1 MVVDNFSKDDNLIE
15 LQTTS
20 QYNPV
25 IDTNISFYES
35 DRGTGVLNFAV
46 TKNNKPLSIS
56 KHNAMTSIVLKTD
69 NFDDE
74 HGAYISDDLTIVDAI
89 NGRMQYVIPNE
100 FLKYTGRVHAQ
111 AYFTQ
116 NGSNNVIVERQ
127 FSFNIENDL
136 ISNFD
141 GKTKLVYIKSIQDLT
156 ESVKEEV
163 EDLKKSLN
171 DTKSLVSEIDSRI
184 NQGIQRLEIKQNEAV
199 QMITTTQDKA
209 VQYINSEFQ
218 KTVDKEQAIYKRLS
232 EVENQI
238 NDADLVKGRSTV
250 NWQKSKITDDYGKA
264 IESSEQSI
272 DSVLSAVNTS
282 RIIHITSATDAPS
295 FEDIGTVDTPKEDG
309 VDDGSDIPV
318 APNTLGKSGVLVVYV
333 VDDSAARATWYPDDS
348 NDEYTKYK
356 ISGTWYP
363 FYKKNDGDLTKQFV
377 EETSN
382 TALNQAKQYVD
393 DKFGTTSWQQHKM
406 TEANGQSIQVNLNN
420 AQGDLGYLTA
430 GNYYATRVPDLP
442 SGVESYEGYLS
453 VFVKDD
459 TNKLFNFTPYNSK
472 KIYTR
477 SITNGQ
483 LEPQWTVP
491 NEHKSTVLFDGGAN
505 GVGTTI
511 NLTEPYTNYSIL
523 LVSGTYPGGVIEG
536 FGLTALPNA
545 IQLSK
550 ANVVDSDGNGGGI
563 YECLLSKT
571 SSTTLRIDND
581 VYFDLGKTSGSGA
594 NANKV
599 TITKIMGWK

>member
-1 MVVDNFSKDDNLIE
+1 MVVDIFSKDDNLIE

-74 HGAYISDDLTIVDAI
+74 HGAYISDELTIVDAI

-199 QMITTTQDKA
+199 QMITTTQEKA
-209 VQYINSEFQ
+209 VQYINSDFQ
-218 KTVDKEQAIYKRLS
+218 KIVDKEQAIYKRLS
-232 EVENQI
+232 EVEQQI
-238 NDADLVKGRSTV
+238 NGADLVKGNSTV

-333 VDDSAARATWYPDDS
+333 VDDSTARATWYPDDS

-356 ISGTWYP
+356 IGGTWYP

-382 TALNQAKQYVD
+382 NALNQAKQYVD

-442 SGVESYEGYLS
+442 SDVESYEGYLS
-453 VFVKDD
+453 VFVKDE

-477 SITNGQ
+477 SITNGR
-483 LEPQWTVP
+483 LETQWTVP

>member
-74 HGAYISDDLTIVDAI
+74 HGAYISDELTIVDAI

-163 EDLKKSLN
+163 EDLKKSLS
-171 DTKSLVSEIDSRI
+171 DTKSLVTEIDSRI

-218 KTVDKEQAIYKRLS
+218 KIVDKEQAIFERVN
-232 EVENQI
+232 EVEQQI
-238 NDADLVKGRSTV
+238 NGADLVKGNSTT
-250 NWQKSKITDDYGKA
+250 NWQKSKLTDDYGKA

-272 DSVLSAVNTS
+272 DSVLSAINTS
-282 RIIHITSATDAPS
+282 RIIHITSATDAPT
-295 FEDIGTVDTPKEDG
+295 FKDIGTLETPKEDG
-309 VDDGSDIPV
+309 VDDGSEV
-318 APNTLGKSGVLVVYV
+318 SATTNTLGKSGLLVVYV
-333 VDDSAARATWYPDDS
+333 VDDSTARATWYPDDS

-356 ISGTWYP
+356 IGGTWYQ
-363 FYKKNDGDLTKQFV
+363 FYKKVDEELTKKFV
-377 EETSN
+377 EETAN
-382 TALNQAKQYVD
+382 NALNQAKQYVD

-406 TEANGQSIQVNLNN
+406 TEHNGQSIQKNLYN
-420 AQGDLGYLTA
+420 AKGNLEALGA
-430 GNYYATRVPDLP
+430 GNYYVTSVPDLP
-442 SGVESYEGYLS
+442 GIVESYEGYLS

-459 TNKLFNFTPYNSK
+459 ANKLFNFTPLNSK
-472 KIYTR
+472 KVYTR
-477 SITNGQ
+477 SITNGR
-483 LEPQWTVP
+483 LDSQWATP
-491 NEHKSTVLFDGGAN
+491 NEHKTAVLFDGAAN
-505 GVGTTI
+505 GVGTRI
-511 NLTEPYTNYSIL
+511 NLTEAYTNYVIL
-523 LVSGTYPGGVIEG
+523 FISGTYPGGVIEA
-536 FGLTALPNA
+536 FSLTSIPNA

-550 ANVVDSDGNGGGI
+550 TNVVDSDGNGGGS
-563 YECLLSKT
+563 YECLITKESG
-571 SSTTLRIDND
+571 TTLKIDND
-581 VYFDLGKTSGSGA
+581 VYLDLGSKTGSGA
-594 NANKV
+594 NANRV
-599 TITKIMGWK
+599 TINKIVGWK

>member
-74 HGAYISDDLTIVDAI
+74 HGAYISDELTIVDAI

-127 FSFNIENDL
+127 FNFNIQNDL

-163 EDLKKSLN
+163 EDLKKSLS
-171 DTKSLVSEIDSRI
+171 DTKSLVTEIDSRI

-199 QMITTTQDKA
+199 QMITATQDKA
-209 VQYINSEFQ
+209 VQYINSKFQ
-218 KTVDKEQAIYKRLS
+218 KIVEKEQAIFERVN
-232 EVENQI
+232 EVEQQI
-238 NDADLVKGRSTV
+238 NGADLVKGNSTT
-250 NWQKSKITDDYGKA
+250 NWQKSKLTDDYGKA
-264 IESSEQSI
+264 IESYEQSI

-282 RIIHITSATDAPS
+282 RIIHITNATDAP
-295 FEDIGTVDTPKEDG
+295 EKTDIGTLEKPGQDG
-309 VDDGSDIPV
+309 VDDGSSFDES
-318 APNTLGKSGVLVVYV
+318 TYTSSKSGVLVVYV
-333 VDDSAARATWYPDDS
+333 VDNNTARATWYPDDS

-356 ISGTWYP
+356 IYGTWYP
-363 FYKKNDGDLTKQFV
+363 FYKKNDGNLTKQFV

-382 TALNQAKQYVD
+382 NALNQAKQYVD

-442 SGVESYEGYLS
+442 GSVESYEGYLS

-459 TNKLFNFTPYNSK
+459 TNKLFNFTPSNSK
-472 KIYTR
+472 KVYTR
-477 SITNGQ
+477 SITNGR
-483 LEPQWTVP
+483 LDSQWATP
-491 NEHKSTVLFDGGAN
+491 NEHKTAVLFDGAAN
-505 GVGTTI
+505 GVGTRI
-511 NLTEPYTNYSIL
+511 NLTEAYTNYAIL
-523 LVSGTYPGGVIEG
+523 FISGTYPGGVIEA
-536 FGLTALPNA
+536 FSLTSIPNA

-550 ANVVDSDGNGGGI
+550 TNVVDSDGNGGGS
-563 YECLLSKT
+563 YECLITKESG
-571 SSTTLRIDND
+571 TTLKIDND
-581 VYFDLGKTSGSGA
+581 VYLDLGSKTGSGA
-594 NANKV
+594 NANRV
-599 TITKIMGWK
+599 TINKIVGWK

>member
-46 TKNNKPLSIS
+46 TKNNRPLSIS
-56 KHNAMTSIVLKTD
+56 SEHVKTSIVLKTD
-69 NFDDE
+69 DYNVDR
-74 HGAYISDDLTIVDAI
+74 GAYISDELTIIDAI
-89 NGRMQYVIPNE
+89 NGRLQYVIPNE
-100 FLKYTGRVHAQ
+100 FLKHAGKVHAQ
-111 AYFTQ
+111 AFFTQ
-116 NGSNNVIVERQ
+116 HGSNNVVVERQ

-136 ISNFD
+136 VSGFD
-141 GKTKLVYIKSIQDLT
+141 GITKLVYIKSIQDT
-156 ESVKEEV
+156 IEAVGK
-163 EDLKKSLN
+163 DFNQLKQNMADTQTLIAKVN
-171 DTKSLVSEIDSRI
+171 DSATK
-184 NQGIQRLEIKQNEAV
+184 GIQQIEIKQNEAI
-199 QMITTTQDKA
+199 QAITATQTSATQA
-209 VQYINSEFQ
+209 VTAEFN
-218 KTVDKEQAIYKRLS
+218 KIVEKEQAIFARVN
-232 EVENQI
+232 EVEKQI
-238 NDADLVKGRSTV
+238 TGADLVKGNSTT

-264 IESSEQSI
+264 IESTEKSI
-272 DSVLSAVNTS
+272 EAILSAVNTS
-282 RIIHITSATDAPS
+282 RMIHITSATDAPS
-295 FEDIGTVDTPKEDG
+295 FKDIGTVDTPKEDG
-309 VDDGSDIPV
+309 VDDGSEVPV

-333 VDDSAARATWYPDDS
+333 VDDSTARATWHPDDS

-356 ISGTWYP
+356 IGGTWYP

-377 EETSN
+377 EDTSN
-382 TALNQAKQYVD
+382 NALNQAKQYVD

-420 AQGDLGYLTA
+420 AQGDLGNLSS

-453 VFVKDD
+453 VFVKDE
-459 TNKLFNFTPYNSK
+459 TNKLFNFTPSNSK
-472 KIYTR
+472 RVYTR
-477 SITNGQ
+477 SIINGK
-483 LEPQWTVP
+483 LDSQWTVP
-491 NEHKSTVLFDGGAN
+491 NEHKTSVLFDGAAS

-511 NLTEPYTNYSIL
+511 NLTEPYTNYSVL
-523 LVSGTYPGGVIEG
+523 LISGAYPGGVIET

-550 ANVVDSDGNGGGI
+550 ANVVDTDGNGGGI

-581 VYFDLGKTSGSGA
+581 VYFDLGRTTGSGA

>member
-74 HGAYISDDLTIVDAI
+74 HGAYISDELTIVDAI

-116 NGSNNVIVERQ
+116 NGINIVIVERQ
-127 FSFNIENDL
+127 FNFNIQNDL

-163 EDLKKSLN
+163 EDLKKSLS

-218 KTVDKEQAIYKRLS
+218 KIVDKEQAIYKRVS
-232 EVENQI
+232 EVEKQI
-238 NDADLVKGRSTV
+238 SGADLVKGNSTV

-272 DSVLSAVNTS
+272 DSVLSAINTS
-282 RIIHITSATDAPS
+282 RIIHITSATDAPT
-295 FEDIGTVDTPKEDG
+295 FKDIGTLETPKEDG
-309 VDDGSDIPV
+309 VDDGSEV
-318 APNTLGKSGVLVVYV
+318 SATTNTLGKSGLLVVYV
-333 VDDSAARATWYPDDS
+333 VDDSTARATWYPDDS

-356 ISGTWYP
+356 IGGTWYQ
-363 FYKKNDGDLTKQFV
+363 FYKKVDEELTKKFV

-382 TALNQAKQYVD
+382 NALNQAKQYVD

-442 SGVESYEGYLS
+442 GSVESYEGYLS
-453 VFVKDD
+453 VFVKDE

-477 SITNGQ
+477 SITNGR

-523 LVSGTYPGGVIEG
+523 LVSGTYPGGIIEG

>member
-74 HGAYISDDLTIVDAI
+74 HGAYISDELTIVDAI

-127 FSFNIENDL
+127 FNFNIQNDL

-163 EDLKKSLN
+163 EDLKKSLS
-171 DTKSLVSEIDSRI
+171 DTKSLVTEIDSRI

-199 QMITTTQDKA
+199 QMITATQDKA
-209 VQYINSEFQ
+209 VQYINSKFQ
-218 KTVDKEQAIYKRLS
+218 KIVEKEQAIFERVN
-232 EVENQI
+232 EVEQQI
-238 NDADLVKGRSTV
+238 NGADLVKGNSTT
-250 NWQKSKITDDYGKA
+250 NWQKSKLTDDYGKA
-264 IESSEQSI
+264 IESYEQSI

-282 RIIHITSATDAPS
+282 RIIHITNATDAP
-295 FEDIGTVDTPKEDG
+295 EKTDIGTLEKPGQDG
-309 VDDGSDIPV
+309 VDDGSSFDES
-318 APNTLGKSGVLVVYV
+318 TYTSSKSGVLVVYV
-333 VDDSAARATWYPDDS
+333 VDNNTARATWYPDDS

-356 ISGTWYP
+356 IYGTWYP
-363 FYKKNDGDLTKQFV
+363 FYKKNDGNLTKQFV

-382 TALNQAKQYVD
+382 NALNQAKQYVD

-442 SGVESYEGYLS
+442 GSVESYEGYLS
-453 VFVKDD
+453 VFVKDE
-459 TNKLFNFTPYNSK
+459 TNKFFNFTPANSK
-472 KIYTR
+472 KVYTR
-477 SITNGQ
+477 SIINGR
-483 LEPQWTVP
+483 LDSQWTVP
-491 NEHKSTVLFDGGAN
+491 NEYKKAVLFDGAAN
-505 GVGTTI
+505 GVGTTL
-511 NLTEPYTNYSIL
+511 NLTESYQNYSL
-523 LVSGTYPGGVIEG
+523 LVISGTYPGGTFAEVSLTSMPNSIVI
-536 FGLTALPNA
+536 
-545 IQLSK
+545 SK
-550 ANVVDSDGNGGGI
+550 TNLVDSDGNGGGL
-563 YECLLSKT
+563 YECSVSKT
-571 SSTTLRIDND
+571 SNTTFRIDVD
-581 VYFDLGKTSGSGA
+581 ILYDIGKSAGSGA
-594 NANKV
+594 NANKI
-599 TITKIMGWK
+599 TIKRIEGWK

>member
-20 QYNPV
+20 QYNPI

-74 HGAYISDDLTIVDAI
+74 HGAYISDELTIVDAI

-156 ESVKEEV
+156 ESIKEEV

-218 KTVDKEQAIYKRLS
+218 KIVDKEQAIYKRLS
-232 EVENQI
+232 EVEKQI
-238 NDADLVKGRSTV
+238 SGADLVKGNSTV

-309 VDDGSDIPV
+309 VDDGSDTPV

-333 VDDSAARATWYPDDS
+333 VDDSTARATWYPDDS

-356 ISGTWYP
+356 IGGTWYP

-382 TALNQAKQYVD
+382 NALNQAKQYVD

-453 VFVKDD
+453 VFVKDE

-477 SITNGQ
+477 SITNGR

-536 FGLTALPNA
+536 FGLTTLPNA

>member
-74 HGAYISDDLTIVDAI
+74 HGAYISDELTIVDAI

-163 EDLKKSLN
+163 EDLKKSLS
-171 DTKSLVSEIDSRI
+171 DTKSLVTEIDSRI

-218 KTVDKEQAIYKRLS
+218 KIVDKEQAIYKRLS
-232 EVENQI
+232 EVEQQI
-238 NDADLVKGRSTV
+238 NGADLVKGNSTV

-272 DSVLSAVNTS
+272 DSVLSAINTS
-282 RIIHITSATDAPS
+282 RIIHITSATDAPT
-295 FEDIGTVDTPKEDG
+295 FKDIGTLETPKEDG

-333 VDDSAARATWYPDDS
+333 VDDSTARATWYPDDS

-356 ISGTWYP
+356 IGGTWYP

-382 TALNQAKQYVD
+382 NALNQAKQYVD
-393 DKFGTTSWQQHKM
+393 DKFGTTSWQQHKL
-406 TEANGQSIQVNLNN
+406 TEPNGQSIQVNLNN

-453 VFVKDD
+453 VFVKDE
-459 TNKLFNFTPYNSK
+459 TNKLFNFTPSNSK
-472 KIYTR
+472 RVYTR
-477 SITNGQ
+477 SIINGK
-483 LEPQWTVP
+483 LDSQWTVP
-491 NEHKSTVLFDGGAN
+491 NEHKTSVLFDGAAS

-550 ANVVDSDGNGGGI
+550 ANVVDTDGNGGGI

-571 SSTTLRIDND
+571 SNTTLRIDND

-599 TITKIMGWK
+599 TINKIMGWK

>member
-20 QYNPV
+20 QYNPI

-74 HGAYISDDLTIVDAI
+74 HGAYISDELTIVDAI

-127 FSFNIENDL
+127 FNFNIQNDL

-163 EDLKKSLN
+163 EDLKKSLS
-171 DTKSLVSEIDSRI
+171 DTKSLVTEIDSRI

-209 VQYINSEFQ
+209 VQYINSKFQ
-218 KTVDKEQAIYKRLS
+218 KIVEKEQAIFERVN
-232 EVENQI
+232 EVEQQI
-238 NDADLVKGRSTV
+238 NGADLVKGNSTT
-250 NWQKSKITDDYGKA
+250 NWQKSKLTDDYGKA
-264 IESSEQSI
+264 IESYEQSI

-282 RIIHITSATDAPS
+282 RIIHITNATDAP
-295 FEDIGTVDTPKEDG
+295 EKTDIGTLEKPGQDG
-309 VDDGSDIPV
+309 VDDGSSFDES
-318 APNTLGKSGVLVVYV
+318 TYTSSKSGVLVVYV
-333 VDDSAARATWYPDDS
+333 VDNNTARATWYPDDS

-356 ISGTWYP
+356 IYGTCYP
-363 FYKKNDGDLTKQFV
+363 FYKKNDGNLTKQFV

-382 TALNQAKQYVD
+382 NALNQAKQYVD

-442 SGVESYEGYLS
+442 GSVESYEGYLS

-459 TNKLFNFTPYNSK
+459 TNKLFNFTPSNSK
-472 KIYTR
+472 KVYTR
-477 SITNGQ
+477 SITNGR
-483 LEPQWTVP
+483 LDSQWATP
-491 NEHKSTVLFDGGAN
+491 NEHKTAVLFDGAAN
-505 GVGTTI
+505 GVGTRI
-511 NLTEPYTNYSIL
+511 NLTEAYTNYAIL
-523 LVSGTYPGGVIEG
+523 FISGTYPGGVIEA
-536 FGLTALPNA
+536 FSLTSIPNA

-550 ANVVDSDGNGGGI
+550 TNVVDSDGNGGGS
-563 YECLLSKT
+563 YECLITKESG
-571 SSTTLRIDND
+571 TTLKIDND
-581 VYFDLGKTSGSGA
+581 VYLDLGSKTGSGA
-594 NANKV
+594 NANRV
-599 TITKIMGWK
+599 TINKIVGWK

>member
-218 KTVDKEQAIYKRLS
+218 KIVDKEQAIFERVN
-232 EVENQI
+232 EVEQQI
-238 NDADLVKGRSTV
+238 NGADLVKGNSTV
-250 NWQKSKITDDYGKA
+250 NWQKSKITNDYGKA

-272 DSVLSAVNTS
+272 DSVLSTVNTS

-318 APNTLGKSGVLVVYV
+318 APNTLGESGVLVVYV
-333 VDDSAARATWYPDDS
+333 VDDSTARATWYPDDS

-393 DKFGTTSWQQHKM
+393 DKFGTTSWQQHKL
-406 TEANGQSIQVNLNN
+406 TEATGQSIQVNLNN

-442 SGVESYEGYLS
+442 SSVESYEGYLS
-453 VFVKDD
+453 VFVKDE

-477 SITNGQ
+477 SITNGK

-505 GVGTTI
+505 GVGTII

>member
-20 QYNPV
+20 HYNPV

-74 HGAYISDDLTIVDAI
+74 HGAYISDELTIVDAI

-156 ESVKEEV
+156 ENVKEEV
-163 EDLKKSLN
+163 EDLKKSLS
-171 DTKSLVSEIDSRI
+171 DTKSLVTEIDSRI
-184 NQGIQRLEIKQNEAV
+184 NQGVQRLEIKQNEAV

-218 KTVDKEQAIYKRLS
+218 KIVDKEQAIYKRLS
-232 EVENQI
+232 EIEKQI
-238 NDADLVKGRSTV
+238 SDADLVKGNSTV

-282 RIIHITSATDAPS
+282 RIIHITNATDAP
-295 FEDIGTVDTPKEDG
+295 EKTDIGTLEKPGQDG
-309 VDDGSDIPV
+309 VDDGSSFDES
-318 APNTLGKSGVLVVYV
+318 TYTSSKSGVLVVYV
-333 VDDSAARATWYPDDS
+333 VDNNTARATWYPDDS

-356 ISGTWYP
+356 IYGTWYP
-363 FYKKNDGDLTKQFV
+363 FYKKNDGNLTKQFV

-382 TALNQAKQYVD
+382 NTLNQAKQYVD

-453 VFVKDD
+453 VFVKDE
-459 TNKLFNFTPYNSK
+459 TNKLFNFTPSNSK
-472 KIYTR
+472 RVYTR
-477 SITNGQ
+477 SIINGK
-483 LEPQWTVP
+483 LDSQWTVP
-491 NEHKSTVLFDGGAN
+491 NEHKTSVLFDGAAS

-511 NLTEPYTNYSIL
+511 NLTEPYTNYSVL
-523 LVSGTYPGGVIEG
+523 LISGTYPGGIIET

-550 ANVVDSDGNGGGI
+550 ANVVDTDGNGGGI

-581 VYFDLGKTSGSGA
+581 VYFDLGRTTGSGA

>member
-74 HGAYISDDLTIVDAI
+74 HGAYISDELTIVDAI

-209 VQYINSEFQ
+209 VQYINTEFQ
-218 KTVDKEQAIYKRLS
+218 KIVDKEQAIYKRLS
-232 EVENQI
+232 EVEKQI
-238 NDADLVKGRSTV
+238 NQSDLVKGSSTV

-264 IESSEQSI
+264 VESSEQSI

-333 VDDSAARATWYPDDS
+333 VDDSTARATWYPDDS

-356 ISGTWYP
+356 IGGTWYP

-382 TALNQAKQYVD
+382 NALNQAKQYVD
-393 DKFGTTSWQQHKM
+393 DKIGTTSWQQHKM

-442 SGVESYEGYLS
+442 SGVESYDGYLS
-453 VFVKDD
+453 VFVKDE

-477 SITNGQ
+477 SITNGR

-581 VYFDLGKTSGSGA
+581 VYFDLGRTTGSGA

>member
-74 HGAYISDDLTIVDAI
+74 HGAYISDELTIVDAI

-127 FSFNIENDL
+127 FNFNIQNDL

-141 GKTKLVYIKSIQDLT
+141 SKTKLVYIKSIQDLT

-163 EDLKKSLN
+163 EDLKKSLS
-171 DTKSLVSEIDSRI
+171 DTKSLVTEIDSRI

-199 QMITTTQDKA
+199 QMITATQDKA
-209 VQYINSEFQ
+209 VQYINSKFQ
-218 KTVDKEQAIYKRLS
+218 KIVDKEQAIFERVN
-232 EVENQI
+232 EVEQQI
-238 NDADLVKGRSTV
+238 NGADLVKGNSTT
-250 NWQKSKITDDYGKA
+250 NWQKSKLTDDYGKA

-272 DSVLSAVNTS
+272 EAVLRHANSS
-282 RIIHITSATDAPS
+282 MIIHITNAKDAP
-295 FEDIGTVDTPKEDG
+295 EKADIGTLEKPGQDG
-309 VDDGSDIPV
+309 VDDGSSFDES
-318 APNTLGKSGVLVVYV
+318 TYTSSKSGVLVVYV
-333 VDDSAARATWYPDDS
+333 VDNNTARATWYPDDS

-356 ISGTWYP
+356 IGGTWYQ
-363 FYKKNDGDLTKQFV
+363 FYKKVDEELTKKFV

-382 TALNQAKQYVD
+382 NALNQAKQYVD

-420 AQGDLGYLTA
+420 AQGDLGYLTT

-442 SGVESYEGYLS
+442 GIVESYEGYLS

-459 TNKLFNFTPYNSK
+459 ANKLFNFTPSNSK
-472 KIYTR
+472 KVYTR
-477 SITNGQ
+477 SITNGR
-483 LEPQWTVP
+483 LDSQWATP
-491 NEHKSTVLFDGGAN
+491 NEHKTAVLFDGAAN
-505 GVGTTI
+505 GVGTRI
-511 NLTEPYTNYSIL
+511 NLTEAYTNYAIL
-523 LVSGTYPGGVIEG
+523 FISGTYPGGVIEA
-536 FGLTALPNA
+536 FSLTSIPNA

-550 ANVVDSDGNGGGI
+550 TNVVDSDGNGGGS
-563 YECLLSKT
+563 YECLITKESG
-571 SSTTLRIDND
+571 TTLKIDND
-581 VYFDLGKTSGSGA
+581 VYLDLGSKTGSGA
-594 NANKV
+594 NANRV
-599 TITKIMGWK
+599 TINKIVGWK

>member
-74 HGAYISDDLTIVDAI
+74 HGAYISDELTIVDAI

-163 EDLKKSLN
+163 EDLKKSLS
-171 DTKSLVSEIDSRI
+171 DTKSLVTEIDSRI

-218 KTVDKEQAIYKRLS
+218 KIVEKEQAIFARVN
-232 EVENQI
+232 EVEQQI
-238 NDADLVKGRSTV
+238 NGADLIKGNSTT

-333 VDDSAARATWYPDDS
+333 VDDSTARATWYPDDS

-356 ISGTWYP
+356 IGGTWYP

-382 TALNQAKQYVD
+382 NALNQAKQYVD

-420 AQGDLGYLTA
+420 AQGDLGNLSA

-453 VFVKDD
+453 VFVKDE
-459 TNKLFNFTPYNSK
+459 TNKLFNFTPSNSK
-472 KIYTR
+472 RVYTR
-477 SITNGQ
+477 SIINSK
-483 LEPQWTVP
+483 LDSQWTVP
-491 NEHKSTVLFDGGAN
+491 NEHKTSVLFDGAAS

-511 NLTEPYTNYSIL
+511 NLTEPYTNYSVL
-523 LVSGTYPGGVIEG
+523 LISGTYPGGIIET

-550 ANVVDSDGNGGGI
+550 ANVVDTDGNGGGI
-563 YECLLSKT
+563 YECLLTKT
-571 SSTTLRIDND
+571 SGTTLRIDND
-581 VYFDLGKTSGSGA
+581 VYFDLGKKSGSGA

-599 TITKIMGWK
+599 TINKIMGWK

>member
-74 HGAYISDDLTIVDAI
+74 HGAYISDELTIVDAI

-209 VQYINSEFQ
+209 VQYINTEFQ
-218 KTVDKEQAIYKRLS
+218 KIVDKEQAIYKRLS
-232 EVENQI
+232 EVEKQI
-238 NDADLVKGRSTV
+238 NQSDLVKGNSTV
-250 NWQKSKITDDYGKA
+250 NWQKSKITDDYGKV

-272 DSVLSAVNTS
+272 DSVLRTVNTS

-333 VDDSAARATWYPDDS
+333 VDDSTARATWYPDDS

-356 ISGTWYP
+356 IGGTWYP

-382 TALNQAKQYVD
+382 NALNQAKQYVD

-442 SGVESYEGYLS
+442 SSVESYEGYLS
-453 VFVKDD
+453 VFVKDE

-477 SITNGQ
+477 SITNGR

-581 VYFDLGKTSGSGA
+581 VYFDLGRTTGSGA

>member
-74 HGAYISDDLTIVDAI
+74 HGAYISDELTIVDAI

-127 FSFNIENDL
+127 FNFNIQNDL

-163 EDLKKSLN
+163 EDLKKSLS
-171 DTKSLVSEIDSRI
+171 DTKSLVTEIDSRI

-199 QMITTTQDKA
+199 QMITATQDKA
-209 VQYINSEFQ
+209 VQYINSKFQ
-218 KTVDKEQAIYKRLS
+218 KIVDKEQAIFERVN
-232 EVENQI
+232 EVEQQI
-238 NDADLVKGRSTV
+238 NGADLVKGNSTT
-250 NWQKSKITDDYGKA
+250 NWQKSKLTDDYGKA

-272 DSVLSAVNTS
+272 EAVLRHANSS
-282 RIIHITSATDAPS
+282 MIIHITNAKDAP
-295 FEDIGTVDTPKEDG
+295 EKADIGTLEKPGQDG
-309 VDDGSDIPV
+309 VDDGSSFDES
-318 APNTLGKSGVLVVYV
+318 TYTSSKSGVLVVYV
-333 VDDSAARATWYPDDS
+333 VDNNTARATWYPDDS

-356 ISGTWYP
+356 IGGTWYQ
-363 FYKKNDGDLTKQFV
+363 FYKKVDEELTKKFV

-382 TALNQAKQYVD
+382 NALNQAKQYVD

-430 GNYYATRVPDLP
+430 GNYYATRVLDLP
-442 SGVESYEGYLS
+442 GIVESYEGYLS

-459 TNKLFNFTPYNSK
+459 ANKLFNFTPSNSK
-472 KIYTR
+472 KVYTR
-477 SITNGQ
+477 SITNGR
-483 LEPQWTVP
+483 LDSQWATP
-491 NEHKSTVLFDGGAN
+491 NEHKTAVLFDGAAN
-505 GVGTTI
+505 GVGTRI
-511 NLTEPYTNYSIL
+511 NLTEAYTNYAIL
-523 LVSGTYPGGVIEG
+523 FISGTYPGGVIEA
-536 FGLTALPNA
+536 FSLTSIPNA

-550 ANVVDSDGNGGGI
+550 TNVVDSDGNGGGS
-563 YECLLSKT
+563 YECLITKESG
-571 SSTTLRIDND
+571 TTLKIDND
-581 VYFDLGKTSGSGA
+581 VYLDLGSKTGSGA
-594 NANKV
+594 NANRV
-599 TITKIMGWK
+599 TINKIVGWK

>member
-1 MVVDNFSKDDNLIE
+1 MIVDNFSKDDNLIE

-20 QYNPV
+20 QYNPI

-74 HGAYISDDLTIVDAI
+74 HGAYISDELTIVDAI

-127 FSFNIENDL
+127 FNFNIQNDL

-163 EDLKKSLN
+163 EDLKKSLS
-171 DTKSLVSEIDSRI
+171 DTKSLVTEIDSRI

-218 KTVDKEQAIYKRLS
+218 KIVDKEQAIFERVN
-232 EVENQI
+232 EVEQQI
-238 NDADLVKGRSTV
+238 NGADLVKGNSTT
-250 NWQKSKITDDYGKA
+250 NWQKSKLTDDYGKA

-272 DSVLSAVNTS
+272 EAVLRHANSS
-282 RIIHITSATDAPS
+282 MIIHITNAKDAP
-295 FEDIGTVDTPKEDG
+295 EKADIGTLEKPGQDG
-309 VDDGSDIPV
+309 VDDGSSFDES
-318 APNTLGKSGVLVVYV
+318 TYTSSKSGVLVVYV
-333 VDDSAARATWYPDDS
+333 VDNNTARATWYPDDS

-356 ISGTWYP
+356 IGGTWYQ
-363 FYKKNDGDLTKQFV
+363 FYKKVDEELTKKFV

-382 TALNQAKQYVD
+382 NALNQAKQYVD

-442 SGVESYEGYLS
+442 GIVESYEGYLS

-459 TNKLFNFTPYNSK
+459 ANKLFNFTPSNSK
-472 KIYTR
+472 KVYTR
-477 SITNGQ
+477 SITNGR
-483 LEPQWTVP
+483 LDSQWATP
-491 NEHKSTVLFDGGAN
+491 NEHKTAVLFDGAAN
-505 GVGTTI
+505 GVGTRI
-511 NLTEPYTNYSIL
+511 NLTEAYTNYAIL
-523 LVSGTYPGGVIEG
+523 FISGTYPGGVIEA
-536 FGLTALPNA
+536 FSLTSIPNA

-550 ANVVDSDGNGGGI
+550 TNVVDSDGNGGGS
-563 YECLLSKT
+563 YECLITKESG
-571 SSTTLRIDND
+571 TTLKIDND
-581 VYFDLGKTSGSGA
+581 VYLDLGSKTGSGA
-594 NANKV
+594 NANRV
-599 TITKIMGWK
+599 TINKIVGWK

>member
-74 HGAYISDDLTIVDAI
+74 HGAYISDELTIVDAI

-184 NQGIQRLEIKQNEAV
+184 NQGVQRLEIKQNEAV

-209 VQYINSEFQ
+209 VQYINTEFQ
-218 KTVDKEQAIYKRLS
+218 KIVDKEQAIYKRLS
-232 EVENQI
+232 EVEKQI
-238 NDADLVKGRSTV
+238 NQSDLVKGSSTV

-264 IESSEQSI
+264 VESSEQSI

-333 VDDSAARATWYPDDS
+333 VDDSTARATWYPDDS

-356 ISGTWYP
+356 IGGTWYP

-382 TALNQAKQYVD
+382 NALNQAKQYVD

-442 SGVESYEGYLS
+442 SGVESYDGYLS
-453 VFVKDD
+453 VFVKDE

-477 SITNGQ
+477 SITNGR

-581 VYFDLGKTSGSGA
+581 VYFDLGRTTGSGA

>member
-1 MVVDNFSKDDNLIE
+1 
-15 LQTTS
+15 
-20 QYNPV
+20 
-25 IDTNISFYES
+25 
-35 DRGTGVLNFAV
+35 TGVLNFAV

-74 HGAYISDDLTIVDAI
+74 HGAYISDELTIVDAI

-127 FSFNIENDL
+127 FNFNIQNDL

-163 EDLKKSLN
+163 EDLKKSLS
-171 DTKSLVSEIDSRI
+171 DTKSLVTEIDSRI

-209 VQYINSEFQ
+209 VQYINSKFQ
-218 KTVDKEQAIYKRLS
+218 KIVEKEQAIFERVN
-232 EVENQI
+232 EVEQQI
-238 NDADLVKGRSTV
+238 NGADLVKGNSTT
-250 NWQKSKITDDYGKA
+250 NWQKSKLTDDYGKA
-264 IESSEQSI
+264 IESYEQSI

-282 RIIHITSATDAPS
+282 RIIHITNATDAP
-295 FEDIGTVDTPKEDG
+295 EKTDIGTLEKPGQDG
-309 VDDGSDIPV
+309 VDDGSSFDES
-318 APNTLGKSGVLVVYV
+318 TYTSSKSGVLVVYV
-333 VDDSAARATWYPDDS
+333 VDNNTARATWYPDDS

-356 ISGTWYP
+356 IYGTWYP
-363 FYKKNDGDLTKQFV
+363 FYKKNDGNLTKQFV

-382 TALNQAKQYVD
+382 NALNQAKQYVD

-442 SGVESYEGYLS
+442 GSVESYEGYLS

-459 TNKLFNFTPYNSK
+459 TNKLFNFTPSNSK
-472 KIYTR
+472 KVYTR
-477 SITNGQ
+477 SITNGR
-483 LEPQWTVP
+483 LDSQWATP
-491 NEHKSTVLFDGGAN
+491 NEHKTAVLFDGAAN
-505 GVGTTI
+505 GVGTRI
-511 NLTEPYTNYSIL
+511 NLTEAYTNYAIL
-523 LVSGTYPGGVIEG
+523 FISGTYPGGVIEA
-536 FGLTALPNA
+536 FSLTSIPNA

-550 ANVVDSDGNGGGI
+550 TNVVDSDGNGGGS
-563 YECLLSKT
+563 YECLITKESG
-571 SSTTLRIDND
+571 TTLKIDND
-581 VYFDLGKTSGSGA
+581 VYLDLGSKTGSGA
-594 NANKV
+594 NANRV
-599 TITKIMGWK
+599 TINKIVGWK

>member
-1 MVVDNFSKDDNLIE
+1 
-15 LQTTS
+15 
-20 QYNPV
+20 
-25 IDTNISFYES
+25 
-35 DRGTGVLNFAV
+35 
-46 TKNNKPLSIS
+46 
-56 KHNAMTSIVLKTD
+56 
-69 NFDDE
+69 
-74 HGAYISDDLTIVDAI
+74 
-89 NGRMQYVIPNE
+89 
-100 FLKYTGRVHAQ
+100 
-111 AYFTQ
+111 
-116 NGSNNVIVERQ
+116 
-127 FSFNIENDL
+127 
-136 ISNFD
+136 
-141 GKTKLVYIKSIQDLT
+141 
-156 ESVKEEV
+156 
-163 EDLKKSLN
+163 
-171 DTKSLVSEIDSRI
+171 

-199 QMITTTQDKA
+199 QMITATQDKA
-209 VQYINSEFQ
+209 VQYINSKFQ
-218 KTVDKEQAIYKRLS
+218 KIVEKEQAIFERVN
-232 EVENQI
+232 EVEQQI
-238 NDADLVKGRSTV
+238 NGADLVKGNSTT
-250 NWQKSKITDDYGKA
+250 NWQKSKLTDDYGKA
-264 IESSEQSI
+264 IESYEQSI

-282 RIIHITSATDAPS
+282 RIIHITNATDAP
-295 FEDIGTVDTPKEDG
+295 EKTDIGTLEKPGQDG
-309 VDDGSDIPV
+309 VDDGSSFDES
-318 APNTLGKSGVLVVYV
+318 TYTSSKSGVLVVYV
-333 VDDSAARATWYPDDS
+333 VDNNTARATWYPDDS

-356 ISGTWYP
+356 IYGTWYP
-363 FYKKNDGDLTKQFV
+363 FYKKNDGNLTKQFV

-382 TALNQAKQYVD
+382 NALNQAKQYVD

-442 SGVESYEGYLS
+442 GSVESYEGYLS

-477 SITNGQ
+477 SITNGR
-483 LEPQWTVP
+483 LEQQWTVP

>member
-74 HGAYISDDLTIVDAI
+74 HGAYISDELTIVDGI

-111 AYFTQ
+111 VYFTQ

-218 KTVDKEQAIYKRLS
+218 KIVDKEQAIYKRVS
-232 EVENQI
+232 EVEKQI
-238 NDADLVKGRSTV
+238 SGADLVKGNSTI

-282 RIIHITSATDAPS
+282 RIIHITSATDAPT
-295 FEDIGTVDTPKEDG
+295 FKDIGTLETPKEDG
-309 VDDGSDIPV
+309 VDDGSEV
-318 APNTLGKSGVLVVYV
+318 SATTNTLGKSGVLVVYV
-333 VDDSAARATWYPDDS
+333 VDDSTARATWYPDDS

-356 ISGTWYP
+356 IGGTWYQ
-363 FYKKNDGDLTKQFV
+363 FYKKVDEELTKKFV

-382 TALNQAKQYVD
+382 NALNQAKQYVD
-393 DKFGTTSWQQHKM
+393 DKFGTTSWQQHKL
-406 TEANGQSIQVNLNN
+406 TEPNGQSIQVNLNN

-472 KIYTR
+472 KIYIR
-477 SITNGQ
+477 SITNGR
-483 LEPQWTVP
+483 LEQQWTVP

-571 SSTTLRIDND
+571 SNTTLRIDND

>member
-74 HGAYISDDLTIVDAI
+74 HGAYISDELTIVDAI

-127 FSFNIENDL
+127 FSFNIQNDL

-163 EDLKKSLN
+163 EDLKKSLS
-171 DTKSLVSEIDSRI
+171 DTKSLVTEIDSRI

-218 KTVDKEQAIYKRLS
+218 KIVDKEQAIYKRLS
-232 EVENQI
+232 EVEKQI
-238 NDADLVKGRSTV
+238 SGADLVKGNSTV

-272 DSVLSAVNTS
+272 DRVLSAVNTS

-333 VDDSAARATWYPDDS
+333 VDDSTARATWYPDDS

-356 ISGTWYP
+356 IGGTWYP

-382 TALNQAKQYVD
+382 NTLNQAKQYVD

-453 VFVKDD
+453 VFVKDE

-477 SITNGQ
+477 SITNGR

-536 FGLTALPNA
+536 FGLTTLPNA

>member
-116 NGSNNVIVERQ
+116 NGINNVIVERQ

-184 NQGIQRLEIKQNEAV
+184 NQGIQKLEIKQNEAV

-218 KTVDKEQAIYKRLS
+218 KIVDKEQAIYKRVS
-232 EVENQI
+232 EVEKQI
-238 NDADLVKGRSTV
+238 SGADLVKGNSTV

-272 DSVLSAVNTS
+272 DSVLNTVNTS

-295 FEDIGTVDTPKEDG
+295 FEEIGTVDTPKEDG

-333 VDDSAARATWYPDDS
+333 VDDSTARATWYPDDS

-356 ISGTWYP
+356 IGGTWYP
-363 FYKKNDGDLTKQFV
+363 FYKKNGGDLTKQFV

-382 TALNQAKQYVD
+382 NALNQAKQYVD

-453 VFVKDD
+453 VFVKDE

-477 SITNGQ
+477 SITNGR

-523 LVSGTYPGGVIEG
+523 LVSGTYPGGIIEG

>member
-74 HGAYISDDLTIVDAI
+74 HGAYISDELTIVDAI

-171 DTKSLVSEIDSRI
+171 DTKSLISEIDSRI

-218 KTVDKEQAIYKRLS
+218 KIVDKEQAIYKRLS
-232 EVENQI
+232 EVEKQI
-238 NDADLVKGRSTV
+238 SSADLVKGNSTV

-333 VDDSAARATWYPDDS
+333 VDDVTARATWYPDDS

-356 ISGTWYP
+356 IGGTWYP

-382 TALNQAKQYVD
+382 NALNQAKQYVD

-453 VFVKDD
+453 VFVKDE

-477 SITNGQ
+477 SITNGR

-581 VYFDLGKTSGSGA
+581 VYFDLGRTTGSGA